1 MNAIE
6 TLSPEISVHNSTCAV
21 RAWDFSTSVEMTMK
35 REDSLTEA
43 DRETFGHRPVH
54 LNPLYPKIFH
64 GRMHKK
70 VYNNKSMEP

>member
-1 MNAIE
+1 
-6 TLSPEISVHNSTCAV
+6 
-21 RAWDFSTSVEMTMK
+21 MTMK

-54 LNPLYPKIFH
+54 LNPLYPKISH